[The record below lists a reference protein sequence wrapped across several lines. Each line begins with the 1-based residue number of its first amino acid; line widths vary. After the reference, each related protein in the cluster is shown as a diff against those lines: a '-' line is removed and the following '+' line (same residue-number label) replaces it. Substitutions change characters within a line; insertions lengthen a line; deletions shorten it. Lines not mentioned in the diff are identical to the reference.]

1 MSECMN
7 KLIQTASQTLK
18 SKLRG
23 ILAAISADL
32 DILFQRSLVAR
43 DEARDSKIRD
53 FAIQVK
59 RLRERHELLLQTVE
73 DI

>member
-1 MSECMN
+1 MSESMT
-7 KLIQTASQTLK
+7 KLIQTTSQTLK

-23 ILAAISADL
+23 ILATISADL

-53 FAIQVK
+53 FATEVK
-59 RLRERHELLLQTVE
+59 RLRERHERLLQTVE
-73 DI
+73 VI